1 MVSLFA
7 GAFNYRRKVEG
18 LMFSYLWILGWVAS
32 CSVRDI
38 RRYFCTIVFF
48 SEPEHTKKKKRKAIY
63 GARTIAASVLHFG
76 IDIESTLVLL
86 QNLSVL
92 SRAPPLVNVKI

>member
-1 MVSLFA
+1 MSEIFVDISVLLFS
-7 GAFNYRRKVEG
+7 FPNQN
-18 LMFSYLWILGWVAS
+18 
-32 CSVRDI
+32 
-38 RRYFCTIVFF
+38 T
-48 SEPEHTKKKKRKAIY
+48 KKKRKAIY